1 MFGSCFRILVVT
13 CVSDLKIKIKIK
25 KIKRKLK
32 LKKSKRVLDSEQR
45 MDGGGGWVI
54 SASCGTRQRD
64 WRQRPRSYPNGSEEA
79 VSVRALVPKQTHVI
93 LKALAR
99 TARPVPVLTPCVLH
113 TRGHP
118 VKVKVNEQR
127 AKRTRATARQGRHG
141 NQPAHNRPFSQ
152 DYSHVVRSPR

>member
-54 SASCGTRQRD
+54 SASCGNRQRD
-64 WRQRPRSYPNGSEEA
+64 
-79 VSVRALVPKQTHVI
+79 
-93 LKALAR
+93 
-99 TARPVPVLTPCVLH
+99 
-113 TRGHP
+113 
-118 VKVKVNEQR
+118 
-127 AKRTRATARQGRHG
+127 
-141 NQPAHNRPFSQ
+141 
-152 DYSHVVRSPR
+152 